1 MHINRLFLKQFNR
14 LKIAQFNFPIHHFQA
29 WRVQFIICHCIDICF
44 LLYRKILKIL
54 LNRHLIS
61 WMFCSQNFFFFFRCH
76 ICIYLCCRYRCMP
89 QHFFV
94 YIEYLHP
101 LPSNMLQMN
110 VETYV
115 VLYSYL
121 LLSHAHIYV
130 SYFWLIAQI
139 TYSPITHKKSA
150 TKCCPF
156 YSGFFSIY

>member
-1 MHINRLFLKQFNR
+1 
-14 LKIAQFNFPIHHFQA
+14 
-29 WRVQFIICHCIDICF
+29 
-44 LLYRKILKIL
+44 
-54 LNRHLIS
+54 
-61 WMFCSQNFFFFFRCH
+61 MFCSQNFFFFFRCH

-156 YSGFFSIY
+156 YSGFFSIYYSFSTRYDGTNRFTTTFICGSSSYAVFFKSLRCSKNSS